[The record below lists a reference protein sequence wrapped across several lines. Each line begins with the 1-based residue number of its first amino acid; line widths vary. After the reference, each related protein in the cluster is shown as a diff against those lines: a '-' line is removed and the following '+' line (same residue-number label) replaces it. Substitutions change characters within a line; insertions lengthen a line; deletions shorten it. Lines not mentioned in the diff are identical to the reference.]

1 MRSKTDIPGMDRPI
15 GEYVEHWR
23 RRQALEGKRN
33 RRQARH
39 DAERIAAMLR
49 KKFGATRIVLF
60 GSLVAERFS
69 ANSDIDLAVDGL
81 APADYFLA
89 LVEAG
94 KLPVD
99 LKPLGELFPH
109 VRNRVL
115 ATGEETMRAMSPKR
129 LRGVADDS
137 STELERLQ
145 RLSEDIAFVPAEIAR
160 DPGHARLFYE
170 NLALT
175 LHNFYTGCE
184 RIFQTVAAELNGA
197 PPGDAL
203 SESKRGFDWHRR
215 LLERMSVAWGDRP
228 AVLSGD
234 SLMICANCWRF
245 ATM

>member
-184 RIFQTVAAELNGA
+184 RIFSDGSRRTEWRAAGRCAERVEAWLRLASTVARAYERSLGR
-197 PPGDAL
+197 P
-203 SESKRGFDWHRR
+203 SRR
-215 LLERMSVAWGDRP
+215 PVRRQH
-228 AVLSGD
+228 
-234 SLMICANCWRF
+234 
-245 ATM
+245 